1 MYEHTFRASKNKVT
15 ENNNYQLYS
24 YMKRFFLFI
33 MILAAAAFAVLSCKK
48 DEGPG
53 QEQGEQE
60 PVEIPTSLAEVST
73 IYIFGSATEA
83 GWDLDRMEKFDD
95 IGGGL
100 WAWEG
105 YLTAGA
111 PFRFPVTK
119 AEWPSLMIDEDGETL
134 IFGNSEADLVVYTVD
149 VSGTWSIV
157 IDARDID
164 HPTVSVDLEM
174 IDLDNLEITEL
185 YMLGEACAT
194 GWALDRMEAFTNDNG
209 IFTWQGP
216 LSAGKRF
223 RFPTQKIPDPPTWWP
238 CLMLGENGKI
248 VYGMKDEDEVN
259 QPVAEDGVYK
269 IVVDARVGS
278 NMTYTIQLV
287 SSGIPDPEITELYLL
302 GDATPAGWSLDAA
315 PAFTN
320 NSGIFTWQGKLKATG
335 EFRINATNQNWF
347 PAIVREKATGKPVY
361 CTSWDAEVY
370 EMFSVEQ
377 EGIYKVDVD
386 TRVFKNITVTIS
398 YIGEVPEDEYPVTE
412 LYLFGDATAAGW
424 DITLMPKF
432 DGTNGVFSITAE
444 LSATGGFRF
453 LTQKINGL
461 FFPAICKSVSSSDAL
476 YVDSQEEW
484 NKGLYEHFSVTQN
497 GTYKIYVDCR
507 SLDDINVSLTKQQ

>member
-1 MYEHTFRASKNKVT
+1 
-15 ENNNYQLYS
+15 
-24 YMKRFFLFI
+24 
-33 MILAAAAFAVLSCKK
+33 MILAIAAIAVLSCKK

-60 PVEIPTSLAEVST
+60 PAEIPTSLAEVST

-134 IFGNSEADLVVYTVD
+134 IFGKSEADLVVYTVD

-194 GWALDRMEAFTNDNG
+194 GWALDRMEAFSNDNG

-320 NSGIFTWQGKLKATG
+320 NGGIFTWEGKLKASG
-335 EFRINATNQNWF
+335 GFRMNTTNQNWF
-347 PAIVREKATGKPVY
+347 PAIVIETATGNPVY
-361 CTSWDAEVY
+361 CTSWDETVY
-370 EMFSVEQ
+370 EHFTVSE
-377 EGIYKVDVD
+377 EAIYRVVVDL
-386 TRVFKNITVTIS
+386 RVFKNLSVS
-398 YIGEVPEDEYPVTE
+398 VSKIGEVEYPVTE
-412 LYLFGDATAAGW
+412 LYLIGDATSASW
-424 DITLMPKF
+424 SIPDMPAF
-432 DGTNGVFSITAE
+432 TGSNGVFSLTAT
-444 LSATGGFRF
+444 LSATGAFRF
-453 LTQKINGL
+453 PTQKVDGM
-461 FFPAICKSVSSSDAL
+461 FFPSICLETATGKAA
-476 YVDSQEEW
+476 YVENQAEW
-484 NKGLYEHFSVTQN
+484 ETGKYAHFTVAEN
-497 GTYKIYVDCR
+497 GTYKIDVTCVT
-507 SLDDINVSLTKQQ
+507 LDNITYTITKQ